1 MNRAEIDTWMCCPGI
16 SMLECEDIP
25 LGLSSGIDWDFK
37 QEVRSHMQFRMKGRD
52 HLKVLLKGSHHFTGS
67 SEPHET
73 LYTCQSLTSP
83 WEDIS
88 IICFHLLHQEL
99 LILNSQVLEF
109 YELSSKPPKIQ
120 TLRSL
125 GQLCW
130 LLPTLLFSDS
140 LWISHPTPH
149 SNHLPP
155 FHTHPLPLLI
165 PP

>member
-1 MNRAEIDTWMCCPGI
+1 
-16 SMLECEDIP
+16 
-25 LGLSSGIDWDFK
+25 
-37 QEVRSHMQFRMKGRD
+37 MKGRD

-130 LLPTLLFSDS
+130 LLPTLLF
-140 LWISHPTPH
+140 LILCEFHIMHPILFISHH
-149 SNHLPP
+149 SILILFPCNFPLKKKKTLTVEAVVCHGIAHSAP
-155 FHTHPLPLLI
+155 FIQTTFFANGLVLAL
-165 PP
+165 